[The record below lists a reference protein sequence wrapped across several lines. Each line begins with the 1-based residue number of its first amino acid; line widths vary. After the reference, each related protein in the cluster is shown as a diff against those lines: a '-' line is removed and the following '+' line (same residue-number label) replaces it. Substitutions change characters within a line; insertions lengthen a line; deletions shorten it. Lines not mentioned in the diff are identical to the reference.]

1 MEVKQNVIK
10 YFLIIGYFGKRCI
23 EATETYL
30 INLGC
35 SSLLSRNACS
45 SVKGHDCFWNGNE
58 CKEITD

>member
-1 MEVKQNVIK
+1 MEVKQNVKK
-10 YFLIIGYFGKRCI
+10 YNIRIGYFGKRCI

-45 SVKGHDCFWNGNE
+45 SV
-58 CKEITD
+58 